1 MPGSR
6 RFQRGV
12 AVRTVPGLRAL
23 AGRAKT
29 ASALRTGASV
39 GEAASAVGG
48 ADGFA
53 SQVLGASVTGAS
65 EVGVAATV
73 AVGRASKASIRQA
86 ERIMAVPGW
95 AVPDVDARPG
105 ASVAGSYPLGE
116 GGAVAGGM
124 ACRCCRAACRRV
136 RSSPRLQRMSAT
148 TPFPSAVPTAGP
160 IRAAALRHAL
170 IAGARRVIA
179 RRDLLNKINVFP
191 VPDGDTGNNLALTLG
206 TILTGALQRRA
217 GGVGRLLRRVG
228 DHAIDG
234 ARGNSGAILAQ
245 FFSGLSDAVGS
256 RTSLDPRGLA
266 EAARAASRSAR
277 GAMAEPREGTM
288 ISVIHAFAEG
298 LAQAA
303 EQGDRRDLR
312 AWYEAALAQAQAA
325 LQRTPEQLP
334 VLRKAG
340 VVDAGAQGFVDLL
353 EGIGDFMAKRTV
365 PVDDRRENE
374 ESDLEAAELHADL
387 AEVDPSHRFCTEC
400 LLVGD
405 GLDRAGLQA
414 ALADL
419 GADCVVV
426 AGSAHRVKV
435 HAHVARPSAMF
446 DALARFGRVESTKAD
461 DMLAQARTARAPG
474 GCVVVTDSS
483 ADLPD
488 GLADALNLHVIPLRV
503 NFGEQDYLDR
513 VGISPAEFYARL
525 RHEHLLPR
533 TSQPPVGDFR
543 RQFEFLLSH
552 HADVVYV
559 GLSRAVSGTLQA
571 AEAAAQRGHP
581 QRTHV
586 FDTANAAGGQA
597 LLAIAAAEKAATGAG
612 AGEVLA
618 HVEGLKSKTL
628 TFALARDIRHAVRG
642 GRVPRWAGWIA
653 SVLGATPIAKVVPEG
668 RLKPCAALF
677 GSARAPERFAA
688 YVARHTPANQRWRVI
703 VGHCDAAG
711 DGAALL
717 AALRGRLDIAEGW
730 LVETGPAVGA
740 HAGPGALVACLQP
753 VAR

>member
-1 MPGSR
+1 MNAIASDATP
-6 RFQRGV
+6 V
-12 AVRTVPGLRAL
+12 LDRA
-23 AGRAKT
+23 
-29 ASALRTGASV
+29 
-39 GEAASAVGG
+39 
-48 ADGFA
+48 
-53 SQVLGASVTGAS
+53 
-65 EVGVAATV
+65 
-73 AVGRASKASIRQA
+73 
-86 ERIMAVPGW
+86 PH
-95 AVPDVDARPG
+95 DAP
-105 ASVAGSYPLGE
+105 
-116 GGAVAGGM
+116 
-124 ACRCCRAACRRV
+124 
-136 RSSPRLQRMSAT
+136 
-148 TPFPSAVPTAGP
+148 GP

-179 RRDLLNKINVFP
+179 RRDMLNRINVFP

-206 TILTGALQRRA
+206 AVLSGALQRRT

-228 DHAIDG
+228 DQAIDG

-245 FFSGLSDAVGS
+245 FCSGLADAVGS
-256 RTSLDPRGLA
+256 RASLDRRGLA
-266 EAARAASRSAR
+266 EATRMASRSAR
-277 GAMAEPREGTM
+277 AAMAEPVEGTM
-288 ISVIHAFAEG
+288 ISVIHAFAEA
-298 LAQAA
+298 LVQAA
-303 EQGDRRDLR
+303 EREESPALR
-312 AWYEAALAQAQAA
+312 PWFEAALAQAREA

-353 EGIGDFMAKRTV
+353 EGIGDFMARRTAA
-365 PVDDRRENE
+365 VDTRAEDEQ
-374 ESDLEAAELHADL
+374 SDLEAAVLHAEL
-387 AEVDPSHRFCTEC
+387 AEVDPAHRWCTEC
-400 LLVGD
+400 LLLGE
-405 GLDRAGLQA
+405 GLDRAGLHA
-414 ALADL
+414 ALSGL

-426 AGSAHRVKV
+426 AGSAHRLKV
-435 HAHVARPSAMF
+435 HAHVARPAAMF
-446 DALARFGRVESTKAD
+446 AALARFGRVDSTKAD
-461 DMLAQARTARAPG
+461 DMLAQARTASAPG

-483 ADLPD
+483 ADLPE

-503 NFGEQDYLDR
+503 NFGEHDHLDR

-525 RHEHLLPR
+525 RHEPVLPR

-581 QRTHV
+581 ARTHI

-597 LLAIAAAEKAATGAG
+597 LLAIAAAEKAACGAS
-612 AGEVLA
+612 AAEVLA
-618 HVEGLKSKTL
+618 HIEALKPQTI
-628 TFALARDIRHAVRG
+628 TIALARDIRHAVRG

-653 SVLGATPIAKVVPEG
+653 SVLRATPIAKVVPEG

-677 GSARAPERFAA
+677 GSERLPERFAG
-688 YVARHTPANQRWRVI
+688 YVAKQAPAGLRWRLI

-717 AALRGRLDIAEGW
+717 ASLRSRLDIAEGW
-730 LVETGPAVGA
+730 LVETGPAIGA

-753 VAR
+753 VPA

>member
-1 MPGSR
+1 
-6 RFQRGV
+6 
-12 AVRTVPGLRAL
+12 
-23 AGRAKT
+23 
-29 ASALRTGASV
+29 
-39 GEAASAVGG
+39 
-48 ADGFA
+48 
-53 SQVLGASVTGAS
+53 
-65 EVGVAATV
+65 
-73 AVGRASKASIRQA
+73 
-86 ERIMAVPGW
+86 
-95 AVPDVDARPG
+95 
-105 ASVAGSYPLGE
+105 
-116 GGAVAGGM
+116 
-124 ACRCCRAACRRV
+124 
-136 RSSPRLQRMSAT
+136 MSAT
-148 TPFPSAVPTAGP
+148 TPFASELVLPGP

-179 RRDLLNKINVFP
+179 RRDALNKINVFP

-206 TILTGALQRRA
+206 TVLSGALQRRA

-228 DHAIDG
+228 DEAIDG

-245 FFSGLSDAVGS
+245 FFSGLADAVGS
-256 RTSLDPRGLA
+256 RASLDRRGLA

-277 GAMAEPREGTM
+277 SAMAEPKEGTM
-288 ISVIHAFAEG
+288 ISVIHAFAEA

-303 EQGDRRDLR
+303 ERDAAAAGVRDEDRTLR
-312 AWYEAALAQAQAA
+312 PWFESALAQARLA
-325 LQRTPEQLP
+325 LQRTPDQLP

-353 EGIGDFMAKRTV
+353 EGIGDFMA
-365 PVDDRRENE
+365 RRNGASASGSGE
-374 ESDLEAAELHADL
+374 EHAEIDISGAHDALHAELADI
-387 AEVDPSHRFCTEC
+387 DPAHRWCTEC
-400 LLVGD
+400 VLVGD

-414 ALADL
+414 AMADL

-435 HAHVARPSAMF
+435 HAHVGRPAAMF
-446 DALARFGRVESTKAD
+446 EALGRFGRVESTKAD
-461 DMLAQARTARAPG
+461 DMLAQARTASAPG

-488 GLADALNLHVIPLRV
+488 GLADALDLHVIPLRV
-503 NFGEQDYLDR
+503 NFGEHDYLDR
-513 VGISPAEFYARL
+513 VGISPSEFYARL

-552 HADVVYV
+552 HADVVYI

-571 AEAAAQRGHP
+571 AEAAAQRGDP
-581 QRTHV
+581 TRTHV

-597 LLAIAAAEKAATGAG
+597 LLAIAAAEKAASGAG
-612 AGEVLA
+612 AAEVLA
-618 HVEGLKSKTL
+618 HVAALKPKTI
-628 TFALARDIRHAVRG
+628 TIALARDIRHAVRG

-653 SVLGATPIAKVVPEG
+653 SVLRATPIAKLVPEG

-677 GSARAPERFAA
+677 GQAQLPERFAA
-688 YVARHTPANQRWRVI
+688 YVAKQAPANTRWRLI
-703 VGHCDAAG
+703 VGHCDAAD

-717 AALRGRLDIAEGW
+717 AALKGHLDIAEGW

-753 VAR
+753 VAS

>member
-1 MPGSR
+1 
-6 RFQRGV
+6 
-12 AVRTVPGLRAL
+12 
-23 AGRAKT
+23 
-29 ASALRTGASV
+29 
-39 GEAASAVGG
+39 
-48 ADGFA
+48 
-53 SQVLGASVTGAS
+53 
-65 EVGVAATV
+65 
-73 AVGRASKASIRQA
+73 
-86 ERIMAVPGW
+86 
-95 AVPDVDARPG
+95 
-105 ASVAGSYPLGE
+105 
-116 GGAVAGGM
+116 
-124 ACRCCRAACRRV
+124 
-136 RSSPRLQRMSAT
+136 MSAT
-148 TPFPSAVPTAGP
+148 TPFASPLPPAGP

-170 IAGARRVIA
+170 IAGVRRVIA
-179 RRDLLNKINVFP
+179 RRDALNKINVFP
-191 VPDGDTGNNLALTLG
+191 VPDGDTGNNLALTLS
-206 TILTGALQRRA
+206 TVLTGALQRRA

-228 DHAIDG
+228 DEAIDG

-245 FFSGLSDAVGS
+245 FFSGLADAVGS
-256 RTSLDPRGLA
+256 RASLDRRGLA

-277 GAMAEPREGTM
+277 SAMADPKEGTM
-288 ISVIHAFAEG
+288 ISVIHAFAEA
-298 LAQAA
+298 LVHAA
-303 EQGDRRDLR
+303 EQGERQELR
-312 AWYEAALAQAQAA
+312 AWFESALAQARIA
-325 LQRTPEQLP
+325 LQRTPDQLP

-353 EGIGDFMAKRTV
+353 EGIGDFLARRGASG
-365 PVDDRRENE
+365 PADGADDR
-374 ESDLEAAELHADL
+374 SDLDIGDVHDALHAELDDI
-387 AEVDPSHRFCTEC
+387 DPRHRWCTEC
-400 LLVGD
+400 LLVGE

-414 ALADL
+414 AMSDL

-426 AGSAHRVKV
+426 AGGAHRVKV

-446 DALARFGRVESTKAD
+446 EALGRFGRVESTKAD
-461 DMLAQARTARAPG
+461 DMLAQARTASAPG

-543 RQFEFLLSH
+543 RQFDFLLSH
-552 HADVVYV
+552 HAEVVYI

-571 AEAAAQRGHP
+571 AEAAAQRGDAS
-581 QRTHV
+581 RTHV

-597 LLAIAAAEKAATGAG
+597 LLAIAAAEKAATGA
-612 AGEVLA
+612 AAAEVLA
-618 HVEGLKSKTL
+618 HVAALKPKTL

-653 SVLGATPIAKVVPEG
+653 SVLRATPIARVVPEG

-677 GSARAPERFAA
+677 GETRAPERFAA
-688 YVARHTPANQRWRVI
+688 YVAKQVPAGTRWRLI
-703 VGHCDAAG
+703 VGHCDAA
-711 DGAALL
+711 DDAAALL
-717 AALRGRLDIAEGW
+717 ASLKARLDIAEGW

-753 VAR
+753 VAL

>member
-1 MPGSR
+1 M
-6 RFQRGV
+6 
-12 AVRTVPGLRAL
+12 
-23 AGRAKT
+23 
-29 ASALRTGASV
+29 ASSTSFDPA
-39 GEAASAVGG
+39 
-48 ADGFA
+48 
-53 SQVLGASVTGAS
+53 LGA
-65 EVGVAATV
+65 
-73 AVGRASKASIRQA
+73 
-86 ERIMAVPGW
+86 P
-95 AVPDVDARPG
+95 
-105 ASVAGSYPLGE
+105 
-116 GGAVAGGM
+116 
-124 ACRCCRAACRRV
+124 
-136 RSSPRLQRMSAT
+136 
-148 TPFPSAVPTAGP
+148 GP

-179 RRDLLNKINVFP
+179 RRDALNKINVFP

-206 TILTGALQRRA
+206 TVLNGALQRRA

-228 DHAIDG
+228 DQAIDG

-245 FFSGLSDAVGS
+245 FFSGLADAVGS
-256 RTSLDPRGLA
+256 RGSLDRRGLA

-277 GAMAEPREGTM
+277 SAMAEPKEGTM
-288 ISVIHAFAEG
+288 ISVIHAFAEA
-298 LAQAA
+298 LANAP
-303 EQGDRRDLR
+303 ERQGGDGARDEDRALR
-312 AWYEAALAQAQAA
+312 PWFEAALAQARIA
-325 LQRTPEQLP
+325 LQRTPDQLP

-340 VVDAGAQGFVDLL
+340 VVDAGGQGFVDLL
-353 EGIGDFMAKRTV
+353 EGIADFLA
-365 PVDDRRENE
+365 RR
-374 ESDLEAAELHADL
+374 SGAAAAADADIDIRAQHEALHAELAD
-387 AEVDPSHRFCTEC
+387 VDPAHRWCTEC

-405 GLDRAGLQA
+405 GLDRPGMQA

-435 HAHVARPSAMF
+435 HAHVARPAAMF
-446 DALARFGRVESTKAD
+446 EALARFGRVDSTKAD
-461 DMLAQARTARAPG
+461 DMLAQARTASAPG

-503 NFGEQDYLDR
+503 NFGEHDYLDR
-513 VGISPAEFYARL
+513 VGISPSEFYARL

-571 AEAAAQRGHP
+571 AEAAAQRGDP
-581 QRTHV
+581 SRTHV

-597 LLAIAAAEKAATGAG
+597 LLAIAAAEKAASGAN
-612 AGEVLA
+612 AAEVLA
-618 HVEGLKSKTL
+618 HVAVLKPRTI

-653 SVLGATPIAKVVPEG
+653 SVLRATPIAKVVPEG

-677 GSARAPERFAA
+677 GDARAPERFAA
-688 YVARHTPANQRWRVI
+688 YVAKQAPVNTRWRLI
-703 VGHCDAAG
+703 VGHCDAAD

-717 AALRGRLDIAEGW
+717 ASLKARLEVREGW
-730 LVETGPAVGA
+730 LVEVGPAVGA

-753 VAR
+753 VSA

>member
-1 MPGSR
+1 
-6 RFQRGV
+6 
-12 AVRTVPGLRAL
+12 
-23 AGRAKT
+23 
-29 ASALRTGASV
+29 
-39 GEAASAVGG
+39 
-48 ADGFA
+48 
-53 SQVLGASVTGAS
+53 
-65 EVGVAATV
+65 
-73 AVGRASKASIRQA
+73 
-86 ERIMAVPGW
+86 
-95 AVPDVDARPG
+95 
-105 ASVAGSYPLGE
+105 
-116 GGAVAGGM
+116 
-124 ACRCCRAACRRV
+124 
-136 RSSPRLQRMSAT
+136 MSAT
-148 TPFPSAVPTAGP
+148 TPFPAPLTVAGP

-179 RRDLLNKINVFP
+179 RRDALNKINVFP
-191 VPDGDTGNNLALTLG
+191 VPDGDTGNNLALTLSSV
-206 TILTGALQRRA
+206 LTGALQRRA

-228 DHAIDG
+228 DEAIDG

-245 FFSGLSDAVGS
+245 FFSGLADAVGS
-256 RTSLDPRGLA
+256 RASLDTRALA
-266 EAARAASRSAR
+266 EAARSASRSAR
-277 GAMAEPREGTM
+277 AAMAEPKEGTM
-288 ISVIHAFAEG
+288 ISVIHAFAEA

-303 EQGDRRDLR
+303 EHGERQEPR
-312 AWYEAALAQAQAA
+312 AWFESALAQARLA
-325 LQRTPEQLP
+325 LERTPDQLP

-353 EGIGDFMAKRTV
+353 EGIGDFLARRGLARPPEAADD
-365 PVDDRRENE
+365 PVDPDIG
-374 ESDLEAAELHADL
+374 DVHDALHAALDD
-387 AEVDPSHRFCTEC
+387 VDPRHRWCTEC
-400 LLVGD
+400 LLVGE

-414 ALADL
+414 AMSDL

-426 AGSAHRVKV
+426 AGGAHRVKV

-446 DALARFGRVESTKAD
+446 EALCRFGRVESTKAD
-461 DMLAQARTARAPG
+461 DMLAQARTASAPG
-474 GCVVVTDSS
+474 RCVVVTDSS

-488 GLADALNLHVIPLRV
+488 GLADDLDLHVIPLRV

-543 RQFEFLLSH
+543 RQFDFLLSH

-571 AEAAAQRGHP
+571 AEAAAQRGDP
-581 QRTHV
+581 SRTHV

-597 LLAIAAAEKAATGAG
+597 LLAIAAAEKAATGAT
-612 AGEVLA
+612 AAEVLA
-618 HVEGLKSKTL
+618 HLAALRPMTL

-653 SVLGATPIAKVVPEG
+653 SVLRATPIAKVVPEG

-677 GSARAPERFAA
+677 GSVRAPERFAA
-688 YVARHTPANQRWRVI
+688 YVARHVPAGTRWRLI
-703 VGHCDAAG
+703 VGHCDASG

-717 AALRGRLDIAEGW
+717 AALQARLDVAEGW

-753 VAR
+753 VAS